1 VTYGGAGG
9 IRYLGQLDAAL
20 FRPQTG
26 YYADS
31 ILTWPRGPRYRPTPC
46 RDGSRLP
53 APRRRLHDVAL
64 QWREGREER
73 MRDQLSV
80 RLPREL
86 NEAVGERA
94 KRDSRRP
101 SDVVRLALQQYLLGA
116 ASDGRR
122 RADRVSEAGA
132 VPAWGE
138 SESPNPERTI
148 VLRDVPDDLYLAL
161 EERAAAERLSVA
173 DYVLDILARR
183 RFLERLQALPRVE
196 LSVSAADLVREGRDS
211 R

>member
-1 VTYGGAGG
+1 
-9 IRYLGQLDAAL
+9 
-20 FRPQTG
+20 
-26 YYADS
+26 
-31 ILTWPRGPRYRPTPC
+31 
-46 RDGSRLP
+46 
-53 APRRRLHDVAL
+53 
-64 QWREGREER
+64 

-116 ASDGRR
+116 AGDGRGR
-122 RADRVSEAGA
+122 TDRVSEAGG
-132 VPAWGE
+132 VSAWGE

-148 VLRDVPDDLYLAL
+148 VLRHVPDDLYLAL

-173 DYVLDILARR
+173 GYVLDILARR
-183 RFLERLQALPRVE
+183 RFGERLQGRPRVE
-196 LSVSAADLVREGRDS
+196 LSMSAADIIREARDS

>member
-1 VTYGGAGG
+1 
-9 IRYLGQLDAAL
+9 
-20 FRPQTG
+20 
-26 YYADS
+26 
-31 ILTWPRGPRYRPTPC
+31 
-46 RDGSRLP
+46 
-53 APRRRLHDVAL
+53 
-64 QWREGREER
+64 

-94 KRDSRRP
+94 KRDSRRS
-101 SDVVRLALQQYLLGA
+101 SDVVRLALQQYLLSG

-132 VPAWGE
+132 APAWGE

-148 VLRDVPDDLYLAL
+148 VLRHVPEDLYLAL
-161 EERAAAERLSVA
+161 EERAAAERLSMA

-183 RFLERLQALPRVE
+183 RFLERLQSRPRVK

>member
-1 VTYGGAGG
+1 
-9 IRYLGQLDAAL
+9 
-20 FRPQTG
+20 
-26 YYADS
+26 
-31 ILTWPRGPRYRPTPC
+31 
-46 RDGSRLP
+46 
-53 APRRRLHDVAL
+53 
-64 QWREGREER
+64 

-116 ASDGRR
+116 AGDGRGR
-122 RADRVSEAGA
+122 TDRVSEAG
-132 VPAWGE
+132 VQAWGE

-148 VLRDVPDDLYLAL
+148 VLRHVPDDLYLAL

-173 DYVLDILARR
+173 GYVLDILARR
-183 RFLERLQALPRVE
+183 RFGERLQSLSRVQ
-196 LSVSAADLVREGRDS
+196 LSVSAAELIREARDS

>member
-1 VTYGGAGG
+1 
-9 IRYLGQLDAAL
+9 
-20 FRPQTG
+20 
-26 YYADS
+26 
-31 ILTWPRGPRYRPTPC
+31 
-46 RDGSRLP
+46 
-53 APRRRLHDVAL
+53 
-64 QWREGREER
+64 

-86 NEAVGERA
+86 NEAVGARA

-101 SDVVRLALQQYLLGA
+101 SDVVRLALQQYLLGV

-122 RADRVSEAGA
+122 RTDRVTETGA
-132 VPAWGE
+132 APWGE

>member
-1 VTYGGAGG
+1 
-9 IRYLGQLDAAL
+9 
-20 FRPQTG
+20 
-26 YYADS
+26 
-31 ILTWPRGPRYRPTPC
+31 
-46 RDGSRLP
+46 
-53 APRRRLHDVAL
+53 
-64 QWREGREER
+64 

-122 RADRVSEAGA
+122 RADRVSAAGA

>member
-1 VTYGGAGG
+1 
-9 IRYLGQLDAAL
+9 
-20 FRPQTG
+20 
-26 YYADS
+26 
-31 ILTWPRGPRYRPTPC
+31 
-46 RDGSRLP
+46 
-53 APRRRLHDVAL
+53 
-64 QWREGREER
+64 

-122 RADRVSEAGA
+122 TDRVSETGA
-132 VPAWGE
+132 APWGE
-138 SESPNPERTI
+138 SESPSPERTI
-148 VLRDVPDDLYLAL
+148 VLRGVPDDLYLAL